1 MKQILLISSE
11 SRDTILR
18 AWGLLVLRVGI
29 GSFMLFGH
37 GWAKLSNFA
46 DYATKFADPYG
57 FGATASLV
65 LAIFAEF
72 FCSIAI
78 VFGFLTRLATIPL
91 IITMATAAFIIH
103 GADPFGRQE
112 LALMYLVVF
121 LTLLVT
127 GAGRFSLDSLLSRQ
141 SDES

>member
-37 GWAKLSNFA
+37 GWAKLSQFSE
-46 DYATKFADPYG
+46 YAPKFADPYG
-57 FGATASLV
+57 LGATASLV

-72 FCSIAI
+72 FCSTAVIL
-78 VFGFLTRLATIPL
+78 GFLTRLATVPL

-103 GADPFGRQE
+103 GGDPFGRQE
-112 LALMYLVVF
+112 MALMYLVVF

-127 GAGRFSLDSLLSRQ
+127 GGGRFSLDSFISRQ
-141 SDES
+141 SEAR